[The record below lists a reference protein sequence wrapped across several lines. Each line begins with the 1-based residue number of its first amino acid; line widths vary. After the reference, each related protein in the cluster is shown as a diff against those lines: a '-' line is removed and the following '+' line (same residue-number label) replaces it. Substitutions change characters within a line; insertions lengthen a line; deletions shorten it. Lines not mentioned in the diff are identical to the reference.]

1 MRPSTAI
8 ISFFL
13 ALALSGGTSF
23 GQTSVVNA
31 ASFDST
37 SPMAPGSFATVFG
50 QNLCGQTATG
60 QLDSGGRYPITLG
73 GCSLTVN
80 GAAAMMQYVASGQMN
95 FVVPQ
100 NMGAGTASVV
110 INNGAQMSTSSMP
123 IGLAG
128 PGVFSTDGMGM
139 GNGAMLLSTTWQM
152 GPFSPTTNGQPT
164 PVSIFVTGMISP

>member
-8 ISFFL
+8 ISFSLTF
-13 ALALSGGTSF
+13 AASGGTSF
-23 GQTSVVNA
+23 SQTSVLNA
-31 ASFDST
+31 ASFEAT
-37 SPMAPGSFATVFG
+37 RPMAPGSFASVFG

-60 QLDSGGRYPITLG
+60 QRDSGGMYPITLG
-73 GCSLTVN
+73 GCSFTVN

-123 IGLAG
+123 IGPAG
-128 PGVFSTDGMGM
+128 PGVFS
-139 GNGAMLLSTTWQM
+139 
-152 GPFSPTTNGQPT
+152 
-164 PVSIFVTGMISP
+164 